1 MATKG
6 TIVTKSVNRN
16 GTGLKIRN
24 PPKISSEEER
34 ALRDQLH
41 TEIANKTK
49 ACSNIAYECSL
60 PRIDGF
66 DYCLR
71 HILQDHHAP
80 YKQCT
85 FLLSNGKRCLKPA
98 PKYDPKKDIFTS
110 FCYEHSR
117 LSQLTKTRASI
128 GKFKCIETN
137 DTILNDLSH
146 HINVSKLKLTPNSS
160 NLNNIS
166 MRSPYDGAAA
176 EQRDEKH
183 YVDPFC
189 K

>member
-1 MATKG
+1 MASNG

-16 GTGLKIRN
+16 GSGLKIRN
-24 PPKISSEEER
+24 PPKISTEEEK

-60 PRIDGF
+60 PRIDGY
-66 DYCLR
+66 DYCIR
-71 HILQDHHAP
+71 HILQDPLAP
-80 YKQCT
+80 YKQCA
-85 FLLSNGKRCLKPA
+85 FLLTNGKRCLQPA

-117 LSQLTKTRASI
+117 LSQLTKTRTSI

-137 DTILNDLSH
+137 ETILNDLSH
-146 HINVSKLKLTPNSS
+146 HINASKLKIPPNSS
-160 NLNNIS
+160 GLNNAAL
-166 MRSPYDGAAA
+166 RSPYDSTAG
-176 EQRDEKH
+176 EQRDDKP